1 MSKERRA
8 ARSFDPKRSN
18 HWTRHLPGKGITM
31 TIATSTTINLSI
43 DRFDIGTW
51 LSDLLLPSD
60 EAQDVQTTESVIR
73 AVSSW
78 NAGEIADAI
87 GSVIGAVCIDD
98 YGDADNWAARLFAE
112 SKVISSAIGLRRRSR
127 LYIQRNL
134 DRRGRALMGLEEAV
148 RIAEGILT
156 RRAMYSAQLDRFH
169 DDIEDDLLFRHI
181 VADVELELAEA
192 ADTDYA
198 GVTSSSMDRREKTR
212 QNEIDLDKLN
222 GRFRAGR
229 SGKRNSGVNRCDKVK
244 SRARNAFFRSA
255 SMRHEF
261 SLI

>member
-1 MSKERRA
+1 
-8 ARSFDPKRSN
+8 
-18 HWTRHLPGKGITM
+18 M

-43 DRFDIGTW
+43 DRFSLGAW

-60 EAQDVQTTESVIR
+60 EAQDVQTTESVIL

-112 SKVISSAIGLRRRSR
+112 NNLIRSGIGLRRRSR

-134 DRRGRALMGLEEAV
+134 DRRGSALRGLEEAV

-156 RRAMYSAQLDRFH
+156 RRAMFSAPLYRHHESLEDAPLFKSVP
-169 DDIEDDLLFRHI
+169 DDER
-181 VADVELELAEA
+181 LAQAE
-192 ADTDYA
+192 TVGMGYA
-198 GVTSSSMDRREKTR
+198 SVTCSCADRRAKAR

-222 GRFRAGR
+222 GTFRAGR
-229 SGKRNSGVNRCDKVK
+229 SGKRNSGVNRCDKVE
-244 SRARNAFFRSA
+244 SRARNALFRNA
-255 SMRHEF
+255 SMRRAYG
-261 SLI
+261 IT

>member
-1 MSKERRA
+1 
-8 ARSFDPKRSN
+8 
-18 HWTRHLPGKGITM
+18 M

-112 SKVISSAIGLRRRSR
+112 NKIIRSAIGLRRRSR

-134 DRRGRALMGLEEAV
+134 DRRGRALRGLEEAV
-148 RIAEGILT
+148 RIAEGVMT
-156 RRAMYSAQLDRFH
+156 RRAMYSAQLERCHYDT
-169 DDIEDDLLFRHI
+169 EDDLFSRSILNGRKMEQ
-181 VADVELELAEA
+181 ADA
-192 ADTDYA
+192 TDAYYA
-198 GVTSSSMDRREKTR
+198 GVTSSGMDRRAKTR

-222 GRFRAGR
+222 GTFRAGR
-229 SGKRNSGVNRCDKVK
+229 SGKRNSGVNRCDKVE

-255 SMRHEF
+255 SMRWAYGV
-261 SLI
+261 I